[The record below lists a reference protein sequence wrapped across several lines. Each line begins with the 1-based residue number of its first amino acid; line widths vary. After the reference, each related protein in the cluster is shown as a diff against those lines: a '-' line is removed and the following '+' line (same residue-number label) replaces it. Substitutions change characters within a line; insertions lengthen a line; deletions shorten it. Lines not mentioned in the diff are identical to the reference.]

1 MKYQS
6 SITKLVFDF
15 DFNLDAKKRYS
26 CPECSSNSKR
36 KNPLDV
42 QFYPT
47 TKIAYCHKCQS
58 TFFEYKQFERK
69 QEYIC
74 PEWKNTTELSDKAV
88 KWFTSRMISQN
99 TLKEMK
105 VYTAIEYM
113 PQFNKNIDV
122 ICFPFFIDEKLVN
135 IKFRG
140 AEKSFKLT
148 SGAELVWYN
157 FNALKKFKEI
167 IICEGE
173 MDALTWIENG
183 YENVISV
190 PNGASGKLEFL
201 DNSIDLFEDIEKFYL
216 STDNDSAGIKLRD
229 ELIRRLG
236 AERCVLINF
245 KQFKDANDY
254 FVGLGGLEFKK
265 LINDGVPVPIKGIIN
280 IDSMYSEIL
289 DLYEN
294 GVKTGLPINNS
305 EIDKY
310 MTIESGRL
318 MIVTG
323 IPGSGKSEFID
334 YLVSRLNLIYG
345 WKSAFFTPEN
355 YPLKYHYRKIHE
367 KYSGCQ
373 FDKKTDTTD
382 FVSIFEYIK
391 DNFFYILDE
400 EDMSVDSVMKSA
412 KALVKQKGVKIL
424 VVDPYNKLEHQY
436 KSNVSETQ
444 YISKFLDTLSNF
456 AKYNDILVI
465 LVAHPR
471 KMQTG
476 SAPTLYDISGSAN
489 FYNKADYGITI
500 HRDKNESGAM
510 SNAVDLHVQKVKF
523 KHLGIQGIAE
533 LNYNYNNGRF
543 ESRSDDVHRWDN
555 KNWLSQD
562 DNIKNINLNNSI
574 IPNDNFF
581 NEIDEMPF

>member
-15 DFNLDAKKRYS
+15 DFDLDTKKRYS
-26 CPECSSNSKR
+26 CPECSSHSKR
-36 KNPLDV
+36 KNPKDI
-42 QFYPT
+42 QYYPS

-69 QEYIC
+69 QEYLI
-74 PEWKNTTELSDKAV
+74 PEWKNITDLSDKAV
-88 KWFTSRMISQN
+88 KWFTGRMISQS
-99 TLKEMK
+99 TLIKMK
-105 VYTAIEYM
+105 VYTTNEFM
-113 PQFNKNIDV
+113 PQFNKIMHV
-122 ICFPFFIDEKLVN
+122 ICFPFFVGEKCLN

-140 AEKSFKLT
+140 AQKSFKLV

-157 FNALKKFKEI
+157 FNALKNFKEI

-173 MDALTWIENG
+173 IDALTWIENG
-183 YENVISV
+183 FENVISV

-216 STDNDSAGIKLRD
+216 STDNDTAGIKLRD

-236 AERCVLINF
+236 AEKCHLLNF
-245 KQFKDANDY
+245 KQYKDANDY
-254 FVGLGGLEFKK
+254 FVGYGGIELKN
-265 LINDGVPVPIKGIIN
+265 LIKEAIPVPIKGIIN
-280 IDSMYSEIL
+280 IDSLYSEIF

-294 GVKTGLPINNS
+294 GIKNGLEINNP

-310 MTIESGRL
+310 MTIELGRL
-318 MIVTG
+318 MIVGG

-367 KYSGCQ
+367 KFSGRS

-382 FVSIFEYIK
+382 FLSIFEYIK
-391 DNFFYILDE
+391 DNYFYILDE
-400 EDMSVDSVMKSA
+400 DDMTVETIMKSA
-412 KALVKQKGVKIL
+412 KMLVKQKGIKIL
-424 VVDPYNKLEHQY
+424 VLDPYNKLEHQY

-456 AKYNDILVI
+456 AKFNNVLVI

-471 KMQTG
+471 KMQIG
-476 SAPTLYDISGSAN
+476 AVPTLYDISGSAN

-500 HRDKNESGAM
+500 HRDKNDNGSM
-510 SNAVDLHVQKVKF
+510 SNAVDLHVQKIKF
-523 KHLGIQGIAE
+523 KHLGVQGVAE

-543 ESRSDDVHRWDN
+543 ESRNHGINCWDN
-555 KNWLSQD
+555 SNWLD
-562 DNIKNINLNNSI
+562 LNQNKTDFKTGI
-574 IPNDNFF
+574 EPDYLF
-581 NEIDEMPF
+581 EQIDEIPF